1 MFNAFKEWLQILQN
15 KSESQRII
23 YTYSWLEKNKKA
35 IINPINDNDKYFQ
48 YAGTLVLNHAK
59 KICKEYQKLVK

>member
-1 MFNAFKEWLQILQN
+1 M
-15 KSESQRII
+15 
-23 YTYSWLEKNKKA
+23 EKNKKA